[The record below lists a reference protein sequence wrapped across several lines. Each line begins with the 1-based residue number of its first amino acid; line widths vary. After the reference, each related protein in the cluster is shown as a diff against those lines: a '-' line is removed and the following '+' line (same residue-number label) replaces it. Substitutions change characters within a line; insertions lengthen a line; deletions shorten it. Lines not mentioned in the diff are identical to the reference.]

1 MGAEQDPEPV
11 CEACQGGWD
20 VRTRNPQEAAPCQ
33 LCYPREWE
41 RWWRT
46 CGSSLY

>member
-1 MGAEQDPEPV
+1 MMGAEQDPEPV
-11 CEACQGGWD
+11 CEACQGGGD
-20 VRTRNPQEAAPCQ
+20 VRTRDPENDAPCP

-46 CGSSLY
+46 CG

>member
-1 MGAEQDPEPV
+1 MMGTEQDPEPV
-11 CEACQGGWD
+11 CEACQGGGD
-20 VRTRNPQEAAPCQ
+20 VRTRDPQEAAPCP

-46 CGSSLY
+46 CG